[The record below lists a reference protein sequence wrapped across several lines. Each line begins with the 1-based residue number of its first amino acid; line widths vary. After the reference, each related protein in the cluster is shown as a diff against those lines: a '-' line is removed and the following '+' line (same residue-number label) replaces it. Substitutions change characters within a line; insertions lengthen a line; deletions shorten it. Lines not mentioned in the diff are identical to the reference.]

1 MLLCGGD
8 KSSKSLDI
16 GCARPSRRYGR
27 NCHDGRKIQSLE
39 TADYLQTEEDIV
51 AYLKAAMV
59 EGDPALLAAAWGD
72 VARTRT
78 SANSPA
84 PRD

>member
-1 MLLCGGD
+1 MTD
-8 KSSKSLDI
+8 V
-16 GCARPSRRYGR
+16 RFSRY
-27 NCHDGRKIQSLE
+27 E

-72 VARTRT
+72 VARART